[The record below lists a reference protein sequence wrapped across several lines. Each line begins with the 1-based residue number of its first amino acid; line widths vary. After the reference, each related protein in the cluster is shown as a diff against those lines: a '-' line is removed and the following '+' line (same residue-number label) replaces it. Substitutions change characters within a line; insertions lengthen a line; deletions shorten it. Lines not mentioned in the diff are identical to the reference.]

1 MKTELNTT
9 KFIERISFVSVL
21 RVLLSDLFSKIFLL
35 FCAFIGFI
43 IIFQSSQIVFPDQD
57 QYLAIANSILRFQEF
72 SSWCDNSGCA
82 PETHRTPG
90 YPIFLSFFGFFGI
103 GLFGIKL
110 FQAFLYFLT
119 ILLVYGTALRSKL
132 GIIGARAAIAILA
145 FNIQIPYYFG
155 QIAPEGICIFLIVL
169 YAFIFSKN
177 STKIS
182 SIILISSILAAFF
195 YMRPGILMLPIGL
208 IILSI
213 LKISKINIRS
223 QVLSFLGLLTL
234 VLPFAF
240 WNLSNHDSF
249 KLTQI
254 EGGGGVAHLGYW
266 AHKLPVGYINA
277 NYWGNEVIR
286 DVTSPFQL
294 FGERSNEHVSLY
306 EDGWAKFNKA
316 FPLNDYCYEVGNSIL
331 MPKSPFYN
339 CDIKYIQEREK
350 FLVSDLSSQIIKN
363 PLEYFLQRIYTFN
376 RLFFSGIS
384 NTDTFPLIKFIKSS
398 IPFLITFFFIYLS
411 FLLMTYRVLFSNQRK
426 DTPEVFQFMWA
437 VILYFAVSHSFFAIQ
452 ARYLVPIHPMLIIY
466 LAYLFT
472 NFYNNGPYKIF
483 RKNKNNLLN

>member
-1 MKTELNTT
+1 MNTNLNTL
-9 KFIERISFVSVL
+9 KFIEHIGFASVL
-21 RVLLSDLFSKIFLL
+21 RVLFSDLFSKIILL
-35 FCAFIGFI
+35 FCLFIGFI
-43 IIFQSSQIVFPDQD
+43 IILQSSQIAFPDQD

-132 GIIGARAAIAILA
+132 GIIGARAAIAILS
-145 FNIQIPYYFG
+145 FNAQIPYYFG
-155 QIAPEGICIFLIVL
+155 QISPEGICIFLIVL
-169 YAFIFSKN
+169 YAFVFSKN

-195 YMRPGILMLPIGL
+195 YMRPSILMLPIAL

-240 WNLSNHDSF
+240 WNLSNHDSLKF
-249 KLTQI
+249 TQI
-254 EGGGGVAHLGYW
+254 EGGGGVANLGYW
-266 AHKLPVGYINA
+266 AHKLPVGYLA
-277 NYWGNEVIR
+277 NYWGNVVVR

-294 FGERSNEHVSLY
+294 FDEESEEHINRY
-306 EDGWAKFNKA
+306 EDGWNKFNQA
-316 FPLNDYCYEVGNSIL
+316 FPLNDYCYEISDSIL
-331 MPKSPFYN
+331 VPKSPFHN
-339 CDIKYIQEREK
+339 CDIKYVQEREK
-350 FLVSDLSSQIIKN
+350 FLISDLYSQITKN

-376 RLFFSGIS
+376 RLFFTGI
-384 NTDTFPLIKFIKSS
+384 NTDTSSLIKFIKSS
-398 IPFLITFFFIYLS
+398 ILFLGTFFFIYLT
-411 FLLMTYRVLFSNQRK
+411 FLFMTYRVLFSNQRK

-472 NFYNNGPYKIF
+472 NFYNDGSYKIF

>member
-1 MKTELNTT
+1 MNTKLNTL
-9 KFIERISFVSVL
+9 KFIEHIGFASVL
-21 RVLLSDLFSKIFLL
+21 RVLFSDLFSKIILL
-35 FCAFIGFI
+35 FCLFIGFI
-43 IIFQSSQIVFPDQD
+43 IILQSSQIVFPDQD

-132 GIIGARAAIAILA
+132 GIIGARAAIVILS

-155 QIAPEGICIFLIVL
+155 LIAPEGICIFLIVL
-169 YAFIFSKN
+169 YAFVFSKN
-177 STKIS
+177 SPKIS
-182 SIILISSILAAFF
+182 SIILISFILAAFF
-195 YMRPGILMLPIGL
+195 YMRPSILMLPIAL

-213 LKISKINIRS
+213 LKISKINIRF

-240 WNLSNHDSF
+240 WNLSNHDSLKF
-249 KLTQI
+249 TQI
-254 EGGGGVAHLGYW
+254 EGGGGVANLGYW
-266 AHKLPVGYINA
+266 AHKLPVGYLA
-277 NYWGNEVIR
+277 NYWRNEVTR
-286 DVTSPFQL
+286 DVTSPFQI
-294 FGERSNEHVSLY
+294 FDEESEEHISRY
-306 EDGWAKFNKA
+306 EDGWNKFNQA
-316 FPLNDYCYEVGNSIL
+316 FPLNDYCYEISDSIL
-331 MPKSPFYN
+331 VPKSLFHN
-339 CDIKYIQEREK
+339 CVIKYVQEREK
-350 FLVSDLSSQIIKN
+350 FLMSDLYSQIIKN
-363 PLEYFLQRIYTFN
+363 PLEYFLQRVYTFN

-384 NTDTFPLIKFIKSS
+384 NTDTSSLIKFIKSS
-398 IPFLITFFFIYLS
+398 IPFLVTFFFIYLT
-411 FLLMTYRVLFSNQRK
+411 FLFMTYRVLFSNQRK

-472 NFYNNGPYKIF
+472 NFYNYGPYKIF
-483 RKNKNNLLN
+483 CKNKNNLLN